1 MRPCAS
7 SKRLPGSSF
16 NMPRFEPRDPE
27 FESKVRF
34 SFAKQAAMQ
43 TLGAVMVKIEPG
55 QVEIEMPFQAHLTQQ
70 HGFIHGGIVTSI
82 LDSACWYAAFSLSA
96 PDSAVLTVE
105 YKVNFM
111 APAKGERL
119 VSRGQVLRPG
129 ASITVC
135 KGDVVAYDGGEE
147 KLVTTML
154 MTMMI
159 LPNRP
164 DLAG

>member
-1 MRPCAS
+1 
-7 SKRLPGSSF
+7 
-16 NMPRFEPRDPE
+16 
-27 FESKVRF
+27 
-34 SFAKQAAMQ
+34 MQ
-43 TLGAVMVKIEPG
+43 TLGAVMGKVEPG
-55 QVEIEMPFQAHLTQQ
+55 QVEIEMPFQAGLTQQ